1 MHVDRYE
8 ALSEKRYPRSNI
20 VYRHIPYESCQKLG
34 GGWGGGVIPFL
45 EDFILMFDV

>member
-20 VYRHIPYESCQKLG
+20 VYRHIPYESCHKLG
-34 GGWGGGVIPFL
+34 WGWVGGYPISGGFHP
-45 EDFILMFDV
+45 DV